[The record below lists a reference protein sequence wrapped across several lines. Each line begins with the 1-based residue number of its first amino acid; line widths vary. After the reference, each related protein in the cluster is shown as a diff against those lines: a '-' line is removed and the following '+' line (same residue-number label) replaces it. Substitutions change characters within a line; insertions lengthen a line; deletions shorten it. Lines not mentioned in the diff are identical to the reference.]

1 MKKWLSAFIIFQLLT
16 LNMVFAQ
23 EDNAGGDDIIK
34 NTQNDIMLVGAAGVG
49 GAILGLSTLS
59 FYDKASNH
67 ISNVWTGAAIG
78 IIVGV
83 MFVAYNSAQKGQEE
97 LVGMHSSEEFS
108 TSERSGWHAKESQ
121 VLTMS
126 SVQFG
131 TQLWQT
137 SF

>member
-16 LNMVFAQ
+16 LNLSFAQ

-34 NTQNDIMLVGAAGVG
+34 NTQNDIMLVGAAGAG

-67 ISNVWTGAAIG
+67 IANVWTGAAIG

-83 MFVAYNSAQKGQEE
+83 IFVAYNSAQKGQEE
-97 LVGMHSSEEFS
+97 LVGSHSSEEFS
-108 TSERSGWHAKESQ
+108 TSERSSWHTSESQ

-131 TQLWQT
+131 TQFWQT